1 MEPVGTQVKL
11 GLQLRISQSVVV
23 DAGRHGYVCEC
34 TDYFVANGFLCLS
47 FAALAFFSVNTP
59 MFFSAEGPVDLRC
72 AREIFLFFCMRFP
85 VALCRPQLFLERMS
99 LLTICFGF
107 LAVIGL
113 LLGLFRFVLLVRLR
127 GLTTQQK
134 TSELSPG
141 WLRAVQLRRARA
153 EAGCDKKREEGDLKE
168 HDGKMENSYR

>member
-1 MEPVGTQVKL
+1 
-11 GLQLRISQSVVV
+11 
-23 DAGRHGYVCEC
+23 
-34 TDYFVANGFLCLS
+34 
-47 FAALAFFSVNTP
+47 
-59 MFFSAEGPVDLRC
+59 
-72 AREIFLFFCMRFP
+72 
-85 VALCRPQLFLERMS
+85 MS

-113 LLGLFRFVLLVRLR
+113 LLGLFRFVLLVRFR

-134 TSELSPG
+134 TSELSLG

-153 EAGCDKKREEGDLKE
+153 EAGRDKKREEGDLKE